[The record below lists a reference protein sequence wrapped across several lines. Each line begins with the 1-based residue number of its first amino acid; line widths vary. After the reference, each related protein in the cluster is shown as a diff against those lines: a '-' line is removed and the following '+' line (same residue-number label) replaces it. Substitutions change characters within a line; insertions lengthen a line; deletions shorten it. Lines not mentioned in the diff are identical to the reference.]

1 MKRMMVKQTLINDIT
16 VPYGN
21 AEEEVENAI
30 QENMI
35 EADTVTNDLRKELEL
50 FGVHPLLTYH
60 EDMLGLIFAHVYPSH
75 GLLQNINVG
84 YIQKTQGSL

>member
-1 MKRMMVKQTLINDIT
+1 
-16 VPYGN
+16 
-21 AEEEVENAI
+21 
-30 QENMI
+30 MI

-60 EDMLGLIFAHVYPSH
+60 EDMIGLIFAHVYPNH

-84 YIQKTQGSL
+84 YIQKT